1 VSAGERGWEWNEE
14 PARSY
19 EEVVEQGGRVA
30 EAMRAFRTFL
40 GGSDMLAYPA
50 IMALQW
56 SNSGASEGEP
66 ISTPAAPER
75 STCRYCSVL
84 QFAHGLE

>member
-30 EAMRAFRTFL
+30 EAMRAFRTLL

-56 SNSGASEGEP
+56 PNSG
-66 ISTPAAPER
+66 R
-75 STCRYCSVL
+75 VRR
-84 QFAHGLE
+84 